1 MIEKS
6 FKIKPIELPDDL
18 NSNWFHPDIKSH
30 DTIDDGAEHYTKEQ
44 WVQLQKNLGV
54 EIIFNRLE
62 YCDIPEIPEE
72 DCADWSNWKPKSAEE
87 GLFLIAAYDT
97 EDGPVLWWAKPKTNL
112 PEEVVKS
119 LKEVS

>member
-54 EIIFNRLE
+54 DIIFDRLE

-87 GLFLIAAYDT
+87 SLFLIAAYDT